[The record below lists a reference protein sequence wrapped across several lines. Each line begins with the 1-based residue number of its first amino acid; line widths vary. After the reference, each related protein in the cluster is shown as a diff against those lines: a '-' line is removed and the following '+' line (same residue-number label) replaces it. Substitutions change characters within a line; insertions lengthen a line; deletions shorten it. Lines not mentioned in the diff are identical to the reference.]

1 MTKPRK
7 YKAKPPISQLDDV
20 AAEHRRAQSCKAQ
33 RAYRKRK
40 EDTIA
45 TLTTQIS
52 DLETTI
58 ERLSGCFLGLNDR
71 VLEYL
76 RTIDAEND
84 RGSADLAEGIRD
96 VMKEFKTIIESEDVQ
111 EKTSN
116 GEKEVYMVEAKDI
129 DHSSPAQQI
138 YPSPA
143 ASLSYDIPV
152 QQQPSYETPVQKQ
165 PSTQILPSTSFSG
178 PSFFGLTPTTLPH
191 HPSALTTAAST
202 QNLQDL
208 ARRLYHTTINK
219 SYSIVYTPGPPSALF
234 RRVYACYFTGE
245 PEQHVKQKVI
255 RMMEQRLTW
264 SCFDKL
270 TGSAPGWWSALQVAG
285 FLVSQGGWFDRERD
299 RLVVRRDE
307 GEVSVAVEGLLD
319 GKCKVKGKRDE
330 TRMLMCNAD
339 FLVDARCGMDDPEYR
354 EDTVVRAIMKV
365 MG

>member
-7 YKAKPPISQLDDV
+7 YKAKPPISQLDD
-20 AAEHRRAQSCKAQ
+20 AAAQHRRAQSCKAQ
-33 RAYRKRK
+33 RAYRQRK

-71 VLEYL
+71 VLGYL

-96 VMKEFKTIIESEDVQ
+96 AMKEFKTIIESEDVG
-111 EKTSN
+111 EKTIN
-116 GEKEVYMVEAKDI
+116 GEKEMYMVEAKETE
-129 DHSSPAQQI
+129 HSSPAQQI

-152 QQQPSYETPVQKQ
+152 QQKQQLSYDIPVQQKTSSQ
-165 PSTQILPSTSFSG
+165 LLTSSSFSG
-178 PSFFGLTPTTLPH
+178 PAFFGLTPTTLPY
-191 HPSALTTAAST
+191 HPSTLTAAAST
-202 QNLQDL
+202 QNYQDL

-219 SYSIVYTPGPPSALF
+219 AHSIVYAPGPPSALF

-245 PEQHVKQKVI
+245 PEHQVKQKVM
-255 RMMEQRLTW
+255 RMMDQRLIW

-270 TGSAPGWWSALQVAG
+270 TGSESGWWSALQVAG
-285 FLVSQGGWFDRERD
+285 FVVSQGGWFDRERD
-299 RLVVRRDE
+299 RVVVRRDE
-307 GEVSVAVEGLLD
+307 GEVSVSVEGLLD
-319 GKCKVKGKRDE
+319 GK
-330 TRMLMCNAD
+330 
-339 FLVDARCGMDDPEYR
+339 
-354 EDTVVRAIMKV
+354 
-365 MG
+365 